1 MDERQIWWGEGSM
14 NQYGAV
20 MLGAATVQI
29 ELPPAAT
36 EVVPGVHWGYI
47 DAFPSPAY
55 WTYQVLARRAQGT
68 RINFKLGGTL
78 REEVGA
84 CLLGGHGIPASVG
97 IAAFADLKRRG
108 AFQEGAPDEGTLYE
122 WLSGPIAI
130 EGRSIRYRFAKQ
142 KAKYLASA
150 LAKLDRETPP
160 CRSGSELRA
169 WLLDLPGIGL
179 KTASWVA
186 RNWLDADD
194 VAILDIHL
202 LRAGLLA
209 GFFPRDLTVERHYL
223 QLESLFLEF
232 SRGLGV
238 RASEL
243 DAVIWWEMMS
253 SRETVQRLMDGDE
266 ARTSAPGVTRGRAR
280 NRKAD
285 TANQMLLV

>member
-1 MDERQIWWGEGSM
+1 M
-14 NQYGAV
+14 NQCGAV

-29 ELPPAAT
+29 ELPPASC
-36 EVVPGVHWGYI
+36 EVVPGVNWGRI

-84 CLLGGHGIPASVG
+84 CLLGGHGIPATVG

-108 AFQEGAPDEGTLYE
+108 AFQDGAPDEGTLYD
-122 WLSGPIAI
+122 WLSEPITI
-130 EGRSIRYRFAKQ
+130 DGRSIRYRFAKQ
-142 KAKYLASA
+142 KAKYLAAA
-150 LAKLDRETPP
+150 LARLDCETPP
-160 CRSGSELRA
+160 CRSGSELRT
-169 WLLDLPGIGL
+169 WLLDIPGIGL

-194 VAILDIHL
+194 IAILDIHL

-209 GFFPRDLTVERHYL
+209 GFFPRDLSVERHYL
-223 QLESLFLEF
+223 ELEALFLEF

-253 SRETVQRLMDGDE
+253 SRETVQRLMDSGE
-266 ARTSAPGVTRGRAR
+266 AAISFPGITRGRSR
-280 NRKAD
+280 DRK
-285 TANQMLLV
+285 THTSNQMVLV

>member
-1 MDERQIWWGEGSM
+1 M

-29 ELPPAAT
+29 ELPPAAS
-36 EVVPGVHWGYI
+36 EVVPGVNWGHI

-55 WTYQVLARRAQGT
+55 WAYQVLARRAQGT
-68 RINFKLGGTL
+68 RINFKLGSTL

-84 CLLGGHGIPASVG
+84 CLLGGHGIPANVG
-97 IAAFADLKRRG
+97 IAAFADLKRQG
-108 AFQEGAPDEGTLYE
+108 AFQEGAPDERTLYE
-122 WLSGPIAI
+122 WLSGPITI
-130 EGRSIRYRFAKQ
+130 DGRSIRYRFAKQ
-142 KAKYLASA
+142 KAQYLAAA
-150 LAKLDRETPP
+150 LARLDCETPP
-160 CRSGSELRA
+160 CRSGSELRT

-223 QLESLFLEF
+223 QLEARFLEL

-253 SRETVQRLMDGDE
+253 SRETVQRLIDGDE
-266 ARTSAPGVTRGRAR
+266 APMSLPGISRGRAR
-280 NRKAD
+280 NRKPH
-285 TANQMLLV
+285 TVNQMVLL